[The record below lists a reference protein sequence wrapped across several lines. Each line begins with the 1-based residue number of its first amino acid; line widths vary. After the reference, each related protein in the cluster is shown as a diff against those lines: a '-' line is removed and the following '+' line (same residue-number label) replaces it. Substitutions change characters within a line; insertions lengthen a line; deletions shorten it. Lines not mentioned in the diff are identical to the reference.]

1 MDSAIEVFGFL
12 VGVSGGLFLLIAL
25 LVTMPGRL
33 RDKAARST
41 SAGAVWLGGP
51 LGSERGIAG
60 SVLVLTGRR
69 PAGSPEPEADW
80 VALAETSEPGRH
92 TGGASATW

>member
-12 VGVSGGLFLLIAL
+12 VGVSGGLFVLITL
-25 LVTMPGRL
+25 LVTMPGRM

-51 LGSERGIAG
+51 FGSERGITD
-60 SVLVLTGRR
+60 SVLVLTERR
-69 PAGSPEPEADW
+69 PVRPPAPEIDW
-80 VALAETSEPGRH
+80 VSLAETSEPGRH
-92 TGGASATW
+92 TGGASAAW

>member
-25 LVTMPGRL
+25 LVTMPGRM
-33 RDKAARST
+33 RDRAARGT

-51 LGSERGIAG
+51 SGSERGITD
-60 SVLVLTGRR
+60 SVLVLTERR
-69 PAGSPEPEADW
+69 PAGPSAPEVDW

-92 TGGASATW
+92 VGGASAAW

>member
-25 LVTMPGRL
+25 LVTMPGRM

-51 LGSERGIAG
+51 SGSERGITG
-60 SVLVLTGRR
+60 SVLVLAERR
-69 PAGSPEPEADW
+69 PAGPPAPETDW

-92 TGGASATW
+92 IGGASAAW